1 MHRTMHLSATPL
13 PTIRTA
19 TRRSVTTAALG
30 LMMMMMMMTM
40 VLLLAG
46 LAQPA
51 LAAPNTTTY
60 SKDGVSFEH
69 PAGWKVT
76 EDSVAQDETRLR
88 SIDLEGPDEAVVTI
102 MLSPF
107 LKDQGI
113 EAFAATIAKGRTDAE
128 KAVGAIAQQL
138 RYGPSTTAPITRNVA
153 GQENKGVSQ
162 RFVISLLGQKL
173 PHEARFFKAPL
184 EGTTAIIMTQVADES
199 AKAVEPGFTMALET
213 LRYRGTGKR

>member
-88 SIDLEGPDEAVVTI
+88 SIDLEGPDEAVITF
-102 MLSPF
+102 MFSPF

-213 LRYRGTGKR
+213 LRYRGSGKR

>member
-1 MHRTMHLSATPL
+1 MHLTATPL
-13 PTIRTA
+13 PTLRAA
-19 TRRSVTTAALG
+19 TRRSIATTALG
-30 LMMMMMMMTM
+30 LMMMMMA
-40 VLLLAG
+40 LLLAG

-69 PAGWKVT
+69 PVGWKVT
-76 EDSVAQDETRLR
+76 EDSVAQDATRLR

-199 AKAVEPGFTMALET
+199 AKAVEPGFTMALDT
-213 LRYRGTGKR
+213 LRYRSTGKR

>member
-1 MHRTMHLSATPL
+1 MHRTMHLCATPL
-13 PTIRTA
+13 PTIRAA

-30 LMMMMMMMTM
+30 LMMMMMMT
-40 VLLLAG
+40 LLLAG

-51 LAAPNTTTY
+51 LAAPNTTY

-88 SIDLEGPDEAVVTI
+88 SIDLEGPDEAVVTF
-102 MLSPF
+102 MFSPF
-107 LKDQGI
+107 LKDQNI
-113 EAFAATIAKGRTDAE
+113 EAFAANTAKNRAE
-128 KAVGAIAQQL
+128 SAKNASAVAQQL
-138 RYGPSTTAPITRNVA
+138 RFGPVTTAPLTRKVA

-162 RFVISLLGQKL
+162 RFEISLQGLKL
-173 PHEARFFKAPL
+173 PHEARFFKANL
-184 EGTTAIIMTQVADES
+184 GETTAIIMTQVADES
-199 AKAVEPGFTMALET
+199 AKAVEPGFALAIDT